1 MDLCLYAFV
10 VQFPDDLLNDPSW
23 ISDRA
28 LLLPGG
34 DGRRRESHDGYREY
48 LSHEE
53 LLYMIALRLPKVE
66 NRERARLLYHRH
78 FRQLISTTDPAPHYR
93 LNEHERHIS

>member
-10 VQFPDDLLNDPSW
+10 VQFSDDLLNDPSW

-34 DGRRRESHDGYREY
+34 DSRRRESHDGYREY
-48 LSHEE
+48 LSHKE

-66 NRERARLLYHRH
+66 NRERARLL
-78 FRQLISTTDPAPHYR
+78 
-93 LNEHERHIS
+93 

>member
-48 LSHEE
+48 LSHKE

-66 NRERARLLYHRH
+66 NGNEPGCCNIAIS
-78 FRQLISTTDPAPHYR
+78 LIDLRTPTRDGQ
-93 LNEHERHIS
+93 